1 MPFRS
6 GAHGTYVPCGTCP
19 ACLSAKANKRAS
31 LIRSTNPE
39 GTTCYFVT
47 LTYSNDFLPY
57 VDLNDLIRC
66 YDEYYEANRSVDSLS
81 SCPFIVP
88 VYRNC
93 YYTYGH
99 GSEVLHREPKQVGFI
114 TRESLKLSRVEF
126 NNELGSLMF
135 PVSGHSDF
143 DMTGKIS
150 VAFHEDKDK
159 FLNRLRRKVYDAIGS
174 YRSLKFYYAP
184 EYGPT
189 TARFHI
195 HFIIWCDDK
204 IDYNT
209 FKSFVKDCWPY
220 MDYKQNREFC
230 EIAVN
235 ASSYVSQY
243 VNCSAEISPLLL
255 DIAPLRCSHSLG
267 IGFDVPEF
275 HLNTVTPSES
285 NFNFDFHK
293 EFVSPSGS
301 IKSYHFTLPPRVGY
315 RYFPRCK
322 SFSYLNEEKVV
333 ELYTRVFYMPVL
345 TYNCGYRDG
354 KDLYYMPGTTVF
366 GQPITVTQSEYRTF
380 RNRLIKAY
388 LNYRKF
394 RPISLQGFFRQI
406 FAYYSK
412 YSLFRYY
419 LQFNDSDY
427 HGFNDFDN
435 MDAGLSTVVA
445 PGQHLYSCND
455 VPYNIEDTEKLTKQY
470 KDNIKQRKLNYS
482 SNRSN

>member
-6 GAHGTYVPCGTCP
+6 GAHGTFVPCGTCP
-19 ACLSAKANKRAS
+19 SCLAAKANKRAS

-39 GTTCYFVT
+39 GTICYFVT

-66 YDEYYEANRSVDSLS
+66 YDEYDEANSSFDSLS

-114 TRESLKLSRVEF
+114 TRESLKFSKAEF

-135 PVSGHSDF
+135 PVSGHSDY
-143 DMTGKIS
+143 DMAGKIS

-159 FLNRLRRKVYDAIGS
+159 FLNRLRRKVFDAIGS
-174 YRSLKFYYAP
+174 YRSLKYYYAP

-189 TARFHI
+189 TSRFHI
-195 HFIIWCDDK
+195 HLLIWCDDK
-204 IDYNT
+204 IDYKT
-209 FKSFVKDCWPY
+209 FKGFVKECWPY
-220 MDYKQNREFC
+220 MDYSQNREFC
-230 EIAVN
+230 EVAVN

-255 DIAPLRCSHSLG
+255 DIAPLRCTHSLG

-275 HLNTVTPSES
+275 QLNTVTPSEF
-285 NFNFDFHK
+285 NFNFDFRK
-293 EFVSPSGS
+293 EFVSPSGA

-322 SFSYLNEEKVV
+322 SFSYLNEQKVV

-345 TYNCGYRDG
+345 THNCGYRGDE
-354 KDLYYMPGTTVF
+354 DLFYMPGTTVF
-366 GQPITVTQSEYRTF
+366 GQPITVTQREYRTF

-388 LNYRKF
+388 LNYRKL

-406 FAYYSK
+406 FAYYST

-419 LQFNDSDY
+419 LQFNDPDY
-427 HGFNDFDN
+427 HGFDDFDN
-435 MDAGLSTVVA
+435 MDAGLTTVV
-445 PGQHLYSCND
+445 PDGQTLYSCNK
-455 VPYNIEDTEKLTKQY
+455 VPYNIEETEQLTQQFNK
-470 KDNIKQRKLNYS
+470 NIKQRKLNYS
-482 SNRSN
+482 SFRSN

>member
-19 ACLSAKANKRAS
+19 ACLAAKANKRAS
-31 LIRSTNPE
+31 LIRATNPPN
-39 GTTCYFVT
+39 TTCYFVT

-57 VDLNDLIRC
+57 IELDDLVKC
-66 YDEYYEANRSVDSLS
+66 YDAYLNGSSIDDPLS
-81 SCPFIVP
+81 ECPFVVP

-93 YYTYGH
+93 FYTYGH
-99 GSEVLHREPKQVGFI
+99 GSSVLHREKTHIGYLVRDF
-114 TRESLKLSRVEF
+114 LKTSKSEF
-126 NNELGSLMF
+126 NSELGSLMF
-135 PVSGHSDF
+135 PISGHSDY
-143 DMTGKIS
+143 DMAGKIS
-150 VAFHEDKDK
+150 VAYHDDKDR
-159 FLNRLRRKVYDAIGS
+159 FINRLRRKVSSVIGS
-174 YRSLKFYYAP
+174 YRSLKYYYAP

-189 TARFHI
+189 TSRFHI
-195 HFIIWCDDK
+195 HLLIWCDDK
-204 IDYNT
+204 IDYKT
-209 FKSFVKDCWPY
+209 FKGFVKECWPY
-220 MDYKQNREFC
+220 MDYKENREFC

-275 HLNTVTPSES
+275 QLQKVSPSES
-285 NFNFDFHK
+285 VFNFDFRK
-293 EFVSPSGS
+293 EFVSPSGA

-322 SFSYLNEEKVV
+322 SFSFLNEEKVV

-388 LNYRKF
+388 LNYRKL

-419 LQFNDSDY
+419 LQFNDPDY

-435 MDAGLSTVVA
+435 MDAGLATVVA
-445 PGQHLYSCND
+445 LGQHLYSCND
-455 VPYNIEDTEKLTKQY
+455 VPYNVFETEVLTQQFNN
-470 KDNIKQRKLNYS
+470 NIKQRKLNYS